1 MISMISMMLNNGDM
15 ISMISMMLNNG
26 DMISMDF
33 YDFYDVKQW

>member
-1 MISMISMMLNNGDM
+1 MISMMLNNGDMISM

>member
-1 MISMISMMLNNGDM
+1 MISMMLNNGDM

>member
-1 MISMISMMLNNGDM
+1 MISMMLNNGDW